1 MYVCVK
7 LCHMRISACVSDISL
22 FQKTA
27 RHLMIIIHLL
37 RGNSISDFFLFF
49 FTCLY
54 VAADALLSRIS

>member
-49 FTCLY
+49 FY
-54 VAADALLSRIS
+54 LSLCCS